1 MKKIFNKLKFI
12 NIIIFLIVISAL
24 NGLDA
29 QVSNLNVFLTT
40 DPNIISDTIA
50 YPIVGMGTGIVY
62 GPEDWTYNSPKLSF
76 YIAINGSQSLFAADI
91 SIRYNKDSINLSA
104 EAGNLFN
111 QYYFDTISTSPGIFK
126 INIVSLN
133 SNVTPVAGK
142 FLIKINIGVLKPG
155 YSKILLE
162 NTDFRYFD
170 EQHNNQIQIP
180 LTNHNGAVKFYL
192 GDFARSRI
200 ILNQGDG
207 DVNFKDASV
216 FFQHYGSTVGDGIYR
231 AKYDI
236 ASPGNLNYNEMP
248 VPDGVIDFWDL
259 VMFAIGYSKEGSG
272 LLNNSYQK
280 NEINIMKNNNK
291 VYCSLG
297 TIIRDGNKVRVP
309 VLISG
314 DIKEIHAINV
324 GVAFDKEFF
333 DFSEVQ
339 KGELINN
346 ENVISAHKLQGNIVY
361 LNSATSRNPGFSNN
375 NEINAGYIDFIEKKR
390 NNGELKISLVSFE
403 ALDLNNSL
411 LTSELK
417 YHSQK

>member
-1 MKKIFNKLKFI
+1 MKKIINKLKFI
-12 NIIIFLIVISAL
+12 NIIIFLIVLSAL

-324 GVAFDKEFF
+324 GVAFDKDFFEFT
-333 DFSEVQ
+333 EIQ
-339 KGELINN
+339 KGELINS

-361 LNSATSRNPGFSNN
+361 LNSATLRNPGFSNS
-375 NEINAGYIDFIEKKR
+375 NEINAGYIDFTEKKR
-390 NNGELKISLVSFE
+390 NNGDLKISLVSFE
-403 ALDLNNSL
+403 ALDLNNSI

>member
-1 MKKIFNKLKFI
+1 MNIKKFKYL
-12 NIIIFLIVISAL
+12 NIILILIELSAF
-24 NGLDA
+24 NYCDA
-29 QVSNLNVFLTT
+29 QISNLNVFLTT

-324 GVAFDKEFF
+324 GVAFDKDFFEFT
-333 DFSEVQ
+333 EIQ
-339 KGELINN
+339 KGELINS